1 MQDHNILIVSEK
13 DQKAYLPYFASD
25 VETMYKNSSSK
36 FNSMKDVIENYY
48 IVPLK
53 RFEHPIISRFQET
66 LNLVLH
72 KEKKSIFYAL
82 DLAFEL
88 MFKAELNPI
97 IIAGCRNLEELDIY
111 IDCLEENELF
121 DFRCFEIR
129 FEVCP
134 NVYKKQIY
142 IH

>member
-1 MQDHNILIVSEK
+1 MEDYNILIVSEK
-13 DQKAYLPYFASD
+13 DQKAYLPYHNSE
-25 VETMYKNSSSK
+25 VERIYAKSYPKYNSIK
-36 FNSMKDVIENYY
+36 EVIDAFYV
-48 IVPLK
+48 VPLK
-53 RFEHPIISRFQET
+53 RFQHPIISRFQET

-97 IIAGCRNLEELDIY
+97 IIAACRNLEELDIY

-129 FEVCP
+129 FEVYP